1 MTSNSPPVALPGNA
15 SQSALAAR
23 FEQVRTT
30 TENLAAPLSSE
41 DVSLQSMPD
50 ASPTKWHLAHTSWFF
65 ETFVLERFDP
75 AFKPFDPA
83 FRVLFNSYYNAVGE
97 KHPRHERGLISRP
110 GLAEVVTYRRHVTA
124 RTAELAAELE
134 SSNAEFASLMWLGCN
149 HEEQHQELI
158 LADLKHLLSKN
169 PLKPAYQQR
178 WPLTAI
184 QGRKPRWVDY
194 RGGLVDI
201 GHDIENT
208 AFAFDN
214 EGPRQQVF
222 LAPYELASYPVTH
235 GDFAAFIND
244 RGYARSEL
252 WLSLGWDWV
261 QANQISAPLY
271 WQKCDKGWDTFTL
284 RGMVPIDAHTPI
296 CHINYF
302 EADAFARWAATQ
314 SPWTGARLPT
324 EAEWEHAASDVEIE
338 GNFLESRALHPL
350 ALRDEKTSS
359 QPSQLFGDVWEWTQ
373 SAYLPY
379 PRFHAA
385 KGAVGEYN
393 GKFMCNQF
401 VLRGGSCA
409 TPQQHIRATYRNFF
423 PPDARWQFSGLRLA
437 RDAQ

>member
-30 TENLAAPLSSE
+30 TENLAAPL
-41 DVSLQSMPD
+41 
-50 ASPTKWHLAHTSWFF
+50 
-65 ETFVLERFDP
+65 
-75 AFKPFDPA
+75 
-83 FRVLFNSYYNAVGE
+83 
-97 KHPRHERGLISRP
+97 
-110 GLAEVVTYRRHVTA
+110 
-124 RTAELAAELE
+124 
-134 SSNAEFASLMWLGCN
+134 
-149 HEEQHQELI
+149 
-158 LADLKHLLSKN
+158 
-169 PLKPAYQQR
+169 
-178 WPLTAI
+178 
-184 QGRKPRWVDY
+184 
-194 RGGLVDI
+194 
-201 GHDIENT
+201 
-208 AFAFDN
+208 
-214 EGPRQQVF
+214 
-222 LAPYELASYPVTH
+222 
-235 GDFAAFIND
+235 
-244 RGYARSEL
+244 
-252 WLSLGWDWV
+252 
-261 QANQISAPLY
+261 Y
-271 WQKCDKGWDTFTL
+271 WQKRENGWYTFTL